1 MSNLNVTNIQHESA
15 AGNNLILAA
24 DGTTTIPGGTNR
36 PQIVGYQQGLWTPA
50 PTEGSINAI
59 VVERNTWS
67 RIGNTV
73 MLSGFVQTFSARSDT
88 AIKLLG
94 APYDCLGPASG
105 SASSTYIATD
115 NGGITI
121 CYITY
126 NDNTNIN
133 RSEIN
138 FLVTSKTKADAWQGA
153 KYSQVNNTNAI
164 YFAVTYLTDDTTWAP
179 INGATITP

>member
-1 MSNLNVTNIQHESA
+1 MSKINVNNISDESG
-15 AGNNLILAA
+15 AGNNLILAN

-36 PQIVGYQQGLWTPA
+36 PQIVGYQHGLWTPA
-50 PTEGSINAI
+50 PTEGSIKAI
-59 VVERNTWS
+59 VTERNTWS

-73 MLSGFVQTFSARSDT
+73 MLCGFVQEFTDRSSSG
-88 AIKLLG
+88 IRVIG
-94 APYDCLGPASG
+94 APYDTSFTMSG
-105 SASSTYIATD
+105 SASSSYIATA
-115 NGGITI
+115 NGGITL

-126 NDNTNIN
+126 NTNVSP

-138 FLVTSKTKADAWQGA
+138 FLTTSKTKADAWIGP